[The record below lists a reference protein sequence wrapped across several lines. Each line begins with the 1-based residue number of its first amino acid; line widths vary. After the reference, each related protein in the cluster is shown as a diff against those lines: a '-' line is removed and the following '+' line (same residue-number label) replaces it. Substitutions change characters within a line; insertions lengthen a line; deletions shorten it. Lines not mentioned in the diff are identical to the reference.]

1 MIQKLSEEDD
11 EDKEE
16 EQNANKL
23 SLKERIRMY
32 VEISGIAEIG
42 RRYLVMNAFD
52 GALTVLGVI
61 IGAIVAG
68 LESPKLLIGT
78 GIGASIAMGV
88 SGLVGAYITE
98 RAERRHKMQELE
110 ESMMFKIKDTIYEE
124 ASTFA
129 TIVVAIIDGLAPAAA
144 ALIAII
150 PFFLVEWGILTL
162 EFAYTISLGLTFGVL
177 FLLGIFLGKV
187 SRENM
192 ILYGIIMIAAGL
204 LTALITVYV
213 TGGTVL

>member
-1 MIQKLSEEDD
+1 MTQKLSEEDNV
-11 EDKEE
+11 EE
-16 EQNANKL
+16 ESNNRI
-23 SLKERIRMY
+23 SIIERIRMY
-32 VEISGIAEIG
+32 SEISGIAEIG

-52 GALTVLGVI
+52 GALTMLGVI

-78 GIGASIAMGV
+78 GMGASIAMGV

-144 ALIAII
+144 AMVAII
-150 PFFLVEWGILTL
+150 PFFLVEWSVLTL
-162 EFAYTISLGLTFGVL
+162 EFAYVISLGLTFTVL
-177 FLLGIFLGKV
+177 FMLGIFLGKV
-187 SRENM
+187 SKENM
-192 ILYGIIMIAAGL
+192 IVYGIIMIAAGL

-213 TGGTVL
+213 TGGTVI

>member
-1 MIQKLSEEDD
+1 MTQKLSEE
-11 EDKEE
+11 EDNVEE
-16 EQNANKL
+16 ESNNRI
-23 SLKERIRMY
+23 SIIERIRMY
-32 VEISGIAEIG
+32 SEISGIAEIG

-52 GALTVLGVI
+52 GALTMLGVI

-78 GIGASIAMGV
+78 GMGASIAMGV

-144 ALIAII
+144 AIVAII
-150 PFFLVEWGILTL
+150 PFFLVEWSVLTL
-162 EFAYTISLGLTFGVL
+162 EFAYVISLGLTFTVL
-177 FLLGIFLGKV
+177 FMLGIFLGKV
-187 SRENM
+187 SKENM
-192 ILYGIIMIAAGL
+192 IVYGIIMIAAGL

-213 TGGTVL
+213 TGGTVS

>member
-1 MIQKLSEEDD
+1 MTQKLSEE
-11 EDKEE
+11 EDNVEE
-16 EQNANKL
+16 ESNNRI
-23 SLKERIRMY
+23 SIIERIRMY
-32 VEISGIAEIG
+32 SEISGIAEIG

-52 GALTVLGVI
+52 GALTMLGVI

-78 GIGASIAMGV
+78 GMGASIAMGV

-144 ALIAII
+144 AIVAII
-150 PFFLVEWGILTL
+150 PFFLVEWSVLTL
-162 EFAYTISLGLTFGVL
+162 EFAYVISLGLTFTVL
-177 FLLGIFLGKV
+177 FMLGIFLGKV
-187 SRENM
+187 SKENM
-192 ILYGIIMIAAGL
+192 IVYGIIMIAAGL

-213 TGGTVL
+213 TGGTVI

>member
-1 MIQKLSEEDD
+1 MIGKLSEE
-11 EDKEE
+11 EDIEK
-16 EQNANKL
+16 QKSNKM
-23 SLKERIRMY
+23 SFRERIKMY
-32 VEISGIAEIG
+32 IEISGIAEIG

-52 GALTVLGVI
+52 GALTMLGVI

-68 LESPKLLIGT
+68 LESPRLLIGT

-150 PFFLVEWGILTL
+150 PFFLVEWGIITL
-162 EFAYTISLGLTFGVL
+162 NFAYIVSLGLTFAIL
-177 FLLGIFLGKV
+177 FTLGIFLGKV
-187 SRENM
+187 SNENM
-192 ILYGIIMIAAGL
+192 VLYGIIMIAAGL
-204 LTALITVYV
+204 LTALITVYI
-213 TGGTVL
+213 TGGSVI

>member
-1 MIQKLSEEDD
+1 VTQKLSEE
-11 EDKEE
+11 EDNVEE
-16 EQNANKL
+16 ESNNRI
-23 SLKERIRMY
+23 SIIERIRMY
-32 VEISGIAEIG
+32 SEISGIAEIG

-52 GALTVLGVI
+52 GALTMLGVI

-78 GIGASIAMGV
+78 GMGASIAMGV

-144 ALIAII
+144 AIVAII
-150 PFFLVEWGILTL
+150 PFFLVEWSVLTL
-162 EFAYTISLGLTFGVL
+162 EFAYVISLGLTFTVL
-177 FLLGIFLGKV
+177 FMLGIFLGKV
-187 SRENM
+187 SKENM
-192 ILYGIIMIAAGL
+192 IVYGIIMIAAGL

-213 TGGTVL
+213 TGGTVI